1 LTVGDYDNDGFLD
14 VLVAENGGRPV
25 LLKNK
30 CASGNHWLG
39 LKLEGVSCNRDAIG
53 ARITWSA
60 GGVKRSR
67 LKNNGGSYLS
77 THDPREVL
85 GLGAAAKVDWLE
97 IKWPLPSGKVQKFT
111 DLSVDRYVRIVEGKA
126 PA

>member
-1 LTVGDYDNDGFLD
+1 M
-14 VLVAENGGRPV
+14 
-25 LLKNK
+25 
-30 CASGNHWLG
+30 
-39 LKLEGVSCNRDAIG
+39 G

-77 THDPREVL
+77 SHDPREVL
-85 GLGAAAKVDWLE
+85 GIGHGGQTRLAGN
-97 IKWPLPSGKVQKFT
+97 PLAQPSGRNERFT
-111 DLSVDRYVRIVEGKA
+111 GLPVDRYIAIVEGKGT